1 MPSESHL
8 AFTGPGSTGFSF
20 TIPDS
25 ALDFLAQ
32 NETLTVV
39 YPVTLTDGNGN
50 SLTQQVIVT
59 LTGANDLPMISVVD
73 PPSGGGVIENA
84 NTPTETASGTIAFHD
99 VDLTDTHVVSAAFKS
114 TDYSSQLGTL
124 SAVITSDTTGS
135 GSGQITWTFTA
146 NDSTLDQLAAGQ
158 TVHETYTV
166 TLNDQH
172 GGVVTQDVTVTITG
186 TEDAPD
192 ITVGAGDS
200 AAVLLA
206 KTNAALSTTG
216 TLTVTDLDLS
226 DSVTPTVNSVSLSAH
241 HRRADRA
248 PPCSA
253 MLSVSPA
260 SIAANPGD
268 ANNLNWSFNSGS
280 QVFNFLAVG
289 KSLTLTYTVKADDG
303 HGGCDNQTVTV
314 TVTGTQDDAPDI
326 TVGAGDSAARTLVE
340 TNAALSTRRHAHG
353 DRRQSLR
360 QRWTPTVAS
369 VSLSGT
375 TGGLDQR
382 RRARHAVGVAG
393 LDCGQSG
400 RCQQP
405 ELVVQFDTAGLQFPG
420 GGQVTD
426 ADLYGQGR

>member
-1 MPSESHL
+1 MLDLS
-8 AFTGPGSTGFSF
+8 
-20 TIPDS
+20 DS
-25 ALDFLAQ
+25 
-32 NETLTVV
+32 V
-39 YPVTLTDGNGN
+39 
-50 SLTQQVIVT
+50 
-59 LTGANDLPMISVVD
+59 
-73 PPSGGGVIENA
+73 
-84 NTPTETASGTIAFHD
+84 TPTVASVSLSGTTGG
-99 VDLTDTHVVSAAFKS
+99 LTSAAVLGMLSVSPASIAANPGDANNLNWSFNS
-114 TDYSSQLGTL
+114 TPQ
-124 SAVITSDTTGS
+124 A
-135 GSGQITWTFTA
+135 F
-146 NDSTLDQLAAGQ
+146 NFLAAGESL
-158 TVHETYTV
+158 TLTYTV
-166 TLNDQH
+166 KADDGH
-172 GGVVTQDVTVTITG
+172 GGCDNQTVTVTVTG

-226 DSVTPTVNSVSLSAH
+226 DSVTPTVDSVSLSGTTGGLT
-241 HRRADRA
+241 
-248 PPCSA
+248 SA
-253 MLSVSPA
+253 AVLGMLSVSPA

-289 KSLTLTYTVKADDG
+289 ESLTLTYTVKADDG
-303 HGGCDNQTVTV
+303 HGGSTIQTVTV

-340 TNAALSTRRHAHG
+340 TNAALSTAG
-353 DRRQSLR
+353 TLTVTDVNLSDSV
-360 QRWTPTVAS
+360 TPTVAS

-420 GGQVTD
+420 GGRVAD
-426 ADLYGQGR
+426 ADLYGQGRLTATAVSTTRRSPSPSPAPTTRRCWMRAKLRF